1 MKICWNKEDHYEFNI
16 TDVQLFSVCWR
27 QNYRVYPIAL
37 LTEPTA
43 RSFTRSPR
51 VFDTFTCDLSFRLC
65 SLLLVTC
72 MSDQLRALR
81 LRGQCRQVCAVP
93 SSTAR
98 CGLVSRSYLLSR
110 FLISRP
116 SLVLFSPFSF
126 AFVSLVHTE
135 TGKFKLLM
143 IVLSKV
149 DIQLVVYW
157 SL

>member
-1 MKICWNKEDHYEFNI
+1 MGHCEFI
-16 TDVQLFSVCWR
+16 RTDVYLFSVCWR

-43 RSFTRSPR
+43 RSFTGSPG
-51 VFDTFTCDLSFRLC
+51 VLDSFTCDLSFRLC

-72 MSDQLRALR
+72 MPDQLRALR

-98 CGLVSRSYLLSR
+98 CGFVSRSNLLSR

-135 TGKFKLLM
+135 TGKLKLQ
-143 IVLSKV
+143 I
-149 DIQLVVYW
+149 ICTF
-157 SL
+157 